1 MSVDPRTQSLF
12 AAIAA
17 ADYSQVK
24 HLIESGVPVNSVDDR
39 GKTPL
44 AIACIQGDLQI
55 VDLLMES
62 GARMY
67 VERDVTPIQPSNRNQ
82 SGSIPGDWDPTS
94 IEVEV
99 TESPIGNRD
108 ISYEELMNPIHQPT
122 EIDRH
127 SNPNWGLT
135 ASASPTAGQN
145 LSKMAQGWREIE
157 SDADATCT
165 FDLDEAFATNDKPNL
180 SGVIPPNLSDMFVD
194 SEQTMT
200 SINGSVNPIEWEANE
215 TYAFDLG
222 KDLLQRSFSKPEE
235 VDNRLLSNIG
245 EWEEGETYAI
255 DLNNLDGDGGET
267 YAIDL
272 DCLLD
277 SDSPAKR
284 LQMEEFSL
292 DAPIDLSNLDDDG
305 GETYAIDLN
314 NLDGDGGETFA
325 IDLDCLLDS
334 DSPAKWLQMEE
345 FSLEDDLLDDD
356 DCYDDSNYDPGETYA
371 LDLEDLDP
379 YELMDGASVAKHL
392 ERQLV
397 PEIAAKPAPIDKLT
411 SSVEADR
418 IPKFGEKDLYDSL
431 IAAITT
437 GDLDLTKQMVAAG
450 ADLASYDWDLGYCP
464 LGMAIER
471 GHLKIVQFLL
481 GVGANPHG
489 GSTSTTA
496 LGLATEQGETE
507 MINLLLSSKV
517 DVNAPVAADGWTAL
531 LTAIKKG
538 HHSIVQLLVTA
549 GANVNVWSR
558 GETPILLA
566 AKCDERDI
574 YQYLYPLVNT
584 AIRLCANRDGEQL
597 LSSTRK
603 RRIREQNRLV
613 EKFIS
618 MATAGNLD
626 EVRLSIEAGVEI
638 DEFCATGHN
647 ALMAAA
653 YYGHQSVVKVLLE
666 AGANPNLLSDGYDG
680 LGYGM
685 SALMFVANSFF
696 ASNRDMIAKMLIA
709 GGADVDRQSEKGKT
723 AIMFAATSGSGYR
736 ACVEILIA
744 AGANLNLRDDR
755 GHTVLTLV
763 AAAENYPMFNLLLQ
777 AGASTDGL
785 ESIQLIQAARTGDVD
800 RVKSLLSAQV
810 DLNLDRGDAIGSAA
824 AAGHTEIVQILI
836 QAGVNVNLS
845 DRSGFTPLASAAYAG
860 YGEIVRLLIDAGA
873 DIQASAGGSHGYSAL
888 KYAQMGLRQFGGG
901 DRQHAQIIRQLS
913 R

>member
-17 ADYSQVK
+17 VDYSQVK
-24 HLIESGVPVNSVDDR
+24 HLIESGVPVNSIDDR

-44 AIACIQGDLQI
+44 AIACIHGDLQI

-67 VERDVTPIQPSNRNQ
+67 VEHDVTPIQPSNQ
-82 SGSIPGDWDPTS
+82 SQILSIPSDWDPTS
-94 IEVEV
+94 IEAEV

-108 ISYEELMNPIHQPT
+108 ISYEELMNPIHQLT
-122 EIDRH
+122 EIDRP
-127 SNPNWGLT
+127 SANPNRGLT
-135 ASASPTAGQN
+135 ASVTPTAGQN

-165 FDLDEAFATNDKPNL
+165 FDLDEAFATNDKPNS
-180 SGVIPPNLSDMFVD
+180 SGAIPPNLSDMFVD

-200 SINGSVNPIEWEANE
+200 SINSSVNPIEWEANE
-215 TYAFDLG
+215 TYAFDLS

-235 VDNRLLSNIG
+235 VDGRLLSNIG

-255 DLNNLDGDGGET
+255 DLNNLDGDGGDTYAIDLDNFLDSDSPAKHRQIEEFSLDEPIDLSNLDGDGAET

-277 SDSPAKR
+277 GNSPAKS
-284 LQMEEFSL
+284 LQMDEFSL
-292 DAPIDLSNLDDDG
+292 DDA
-305 GETYAIDLN
+305 
-314 NLDGDGGETFA
+314 
-325 IDLDCLLDS
+325 
-334 DSPAKWLQMEE
+334 
-345 FSLEDDLLDDD
+345 LLDDD

-371 LDLEDLDP
+371 IDLDDLDP
-379 YELMDGASVAKHL
+379 YELMDKESGSNHF
-392 ERQLV
+392 EQQLLS
-397 PEIAAKPAPIDKLT
+397 EIAKEPSPILQGRGYANDKLA
-411 SSVEADR
+411 SSIAADR
-418 IPKFGEKDLYDSL
+418 TPKFGGNDLNKSL

-450 ADLASYDWDLGYCP
+450 ADLVGYDWDLGYCP

-584 AIRLCANRDGEQL
+584 AIRLCADRDGEQL

-626 EVRLSIEAGVEI
+626 EVRLSLEAGVEI

-653 YYGHQSVVKVLLE
+653 YYGHQPVVQVLLE
-666 AGANPNLLSDGYDG
+666 AGANPNLLSDGDDG

-685 SALMFVANSFF
+685 SALMFVASSFF
-696 ASNRDMIAKMLIA
+696 ASNRDIIAKMLIA

-755 GHTVLTLV
+755 GHTVITLV

-800 RVKSLLSAQV
+800 RVKSLLSVKV

-824 AAGHTEIVQILI
+824 ASGHTEIVQILI
-836 QAGVNVNLS
+836 QAGANVNLS

-860 YGEIVRLLIDAGA
+860 YGDIVRLLINAGA
-873 DIQASAGGSHGYSAL
+873 DIQASAGGSHSYSAL
-888 KYAQMGLRQFGGG
+888 KYAQMGLRQFGGS